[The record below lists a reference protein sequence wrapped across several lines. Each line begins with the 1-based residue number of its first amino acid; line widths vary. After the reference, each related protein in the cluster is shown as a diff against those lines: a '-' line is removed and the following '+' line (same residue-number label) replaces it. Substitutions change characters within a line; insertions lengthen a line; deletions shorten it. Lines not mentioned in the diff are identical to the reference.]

1 MRRIASAMLEKQ
13 LPYKHKVYEAI
24 KKGILDGYYAP
35 GDVLN
40 ERRLSEEMGI
50 SRTPVREALQMLAQD
65 GWLQIETYKGAVVR
79 EFNMRYMQEI
89 GVIDEEG
96 MMGEGEYDDDDAFES
111 LLDMLAGD
119 EEDEDQ
125 MGVIAQMLD
134 AYMTAQQRFLEE
146 SGLME

>member
-1 MRRIASAMLEKQ
+1 MALMQGYDAQAAEGYIARIMRKEGVRAPQDELLGFIRR
-13 LPYKHKVYEAI
+13 AI
-24 KKGILDGYYAP
+24 DA
-35 GDVLN
+35 D
-40 ERRLSEEMGI
+40 
-50 SRTPVREALQMLAQD
+50 
-65 GWLQIETYKGAVVR
+65 
-79 EFNMRYMQEI
+79 MRYMQEI
-89 GVIDEEG
+89 GVIEEEG